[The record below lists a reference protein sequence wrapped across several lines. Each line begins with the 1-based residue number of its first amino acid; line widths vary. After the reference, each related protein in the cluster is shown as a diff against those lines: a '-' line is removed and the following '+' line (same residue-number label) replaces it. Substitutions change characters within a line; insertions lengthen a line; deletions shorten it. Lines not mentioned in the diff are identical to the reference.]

1 MSHVM
6 PTGFL
11 SFHIT
16 LFVSLVIVG
25 VVLLVCSI
33 VVAVLFIRFFAEEP
47 QNGGKNSPKGGPQE
61 PQKKKKP
68 PGTSGRNSKHT
79 LFLPALLGGG
89 ATGPVGSICR
99 E

>member
-33 VVAVLFIRFFAEEP
+33 VVAVLFIRFSAEEP
-47 QNGGKNSPKGGPQE
+47 KTVDKIAPKGGLQDPE
-61 PQKKKKP
+61 KIMKP
-68 PGTSGRNSKHT
+68 PDSSERD
-79 LFLPALLGGG
+79 
-89 ATGPVGSICR
+89 
-99 E
+99 